1 MKTIKNVYLFRE
13 THLPIDGW
21 LQGCFNCYIITSHAF
36 LFKTI
41 NNKKNNKIYEFHC
54 YTCNNCQKKLRTDD
68 TILLKFS
75 EKANKYIK
83 KNYNNLFEY

>member
-21 LQGCFNCYIITSHAF
+21 LQGCFKCYIITSRIF

-41 NNKKNNKIYEFHC
+41 KNNKNNKIYEFHI
-54 YTCNNCQKKLRTDD
+54 YTCKRCQKKLKTDD
-68 TILLKFS
+68 DCLLKFS

-83 KNYNNLFEY
+83 RNYSHIF